1 MNLFILRVF
10 LDFFND
16 FFEKAFNIKTI
27 KVNKIF
33 INFLNNFFIRG
44 RVIKDNSFN
53 NSLSLIFFLF
63 RSYIIAI
70 IL

>member
-16 FFEKAFNIKTI
+16 FFEKAFNMKTI
-27 KVNKIF
+27 KINKIF
-33 INFLNNFFIRG
+33 INSFNKFFIKDRIIKNNFF
-44 RVIKDNSFN
+44 N
-53 NSLSLIFFLF
+53 NFLF
-63 RSYIIAI
+63 SIFLLFKSYIIII